1 MLIIYR
7 YKKELYILKS
17 CETRRI
23 TSKNGWKL
31 LHGKHF
37 ENASETR
44 VARACGGRFLKVWC
58 SELLSSR
65 LRLLLAVCF
74 YWHIRNGVRTYAF
87 SRKSLL
93 LDYRNIMLVRSWQNL
108 RVARLRRIFTC
119 RYRVVFVFF
128 GVSDLSVC
136 TAAWVGLKCIGGCF
150 VGYYVRNIHASAIC
164 RFVAGCC
171 NRAAAHCCQV
181 LLGNVIFD
189 SK

>member
-1 MLIIYR
+1 MGENCYTGN
-7 YKKELYILKS
+7 ILKTLRKRVWQGCVAEGFLS
-17 CETRRI
+17 LMLGITVKPTRI
-23 TSKNGWKL
+23 
-31 LHGKHF
+31 
-37 ENASETR
+37 
-44 VARACGGRFLKVWC
+44 
-58 SELLSSR
+58 LS
-65 LRLLLAVCF
+65 AVCF